1 MGKPWRGKYGVRHI
15 WRIDDCSVVNGMVQV
30 CLDRKK
36 VAEKLDKV
44 LAKNGVMPYFIE
56 LCGFR
61 AGRVRK

>member
-44 LAKNGVMPYFIE
+44 LAKIRGNAIFY
-56 LCGFR
+56 
-61 AGRVRK
+61 RVVWL